1 MQRLAEIPFP
11 EVDRV
16 ARSGRGLVILP
27 VGVVEEHGAHLPLGL
42 DSFAAEVY
50 AEAAAPHL
58 EEEGYEIVIAPT
70 ISYGVARAAI
80 DFPGTLSLEPETL
93 RSLVVDIGGSLA
105 RRRLDR
111 PVHVVGPRGLAATT
125 TGDGVRGRPKPDTW
139 GCLHR

>member
-1 MQRLAEIPFP
+1 MQYLARIPFP
-11 EVDRV
+11 DVERI
-16 ARSGRGLVILP
+16 ARTGRALVILR
-27 VGVVEEHGAHLPLGL
+27 VGVVEEQGAHLPLGVE
-42 DSFAAEVY
+42 SFAAEVY
-50 AEAAAPHL
+50 ADAAAPEL
-58 EEEGYEIVIAPT
+58 EDKGYEVVIAPT

-93 RSLVVDIGGSLA
+93 RSLVVDIGRSLA